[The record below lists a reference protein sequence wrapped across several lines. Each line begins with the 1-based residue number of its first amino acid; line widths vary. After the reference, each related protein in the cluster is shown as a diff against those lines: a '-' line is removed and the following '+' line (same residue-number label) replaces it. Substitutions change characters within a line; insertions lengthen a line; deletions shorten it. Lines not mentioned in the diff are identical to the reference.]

1 MGLQTSGQIGNKL
14 RLAVALTVGIL
25 VAEAVGGYLANSLA
39 LLSDAGH
46 VFTDILA
53 LVLSWVG
60 VLQAQRPGTA
70 AMTFGFHRVGV
81 LIALINAA
89 SLALIAGFIVVEA
102 YHRLQQPEAVD
113 TRLMLGVAL
122 AGLAVN
128 MVIILLLRRDQQH
141 SINIHSAFLH
151 VLGDALASIGVIVGG
166 LIIMATNWFWA
177 DPLISLLVAGII
189 AVGSWGIIQEA
200 VGVFLEATPPH
211 VNLHELRQ
219 AMESDSDIVNVH
231 DLHVWSISPDLHML
245 SCHVLS
251 HDLTV
256 AQTEEARARLDKM
269 LAERFAI
276 AHTTMQFECAECIA
290 NAPSCPLAF
299 GNPDQTKAS

>member
-1 MGLQTSGQIGNKL
+1 MGVHVSSQIGNKL
-14 RLAVALTVGIL
+14 RFAVALTVAIL

-53 LVLSWVG
+53 LALSWVG
-60 VLQAQRPGTA
+60 VQQAQRPGTA
-70 AMTFGFHRVGV
+70 VMTFGFHRVGV

-89 SLALIAGFIVVEA
+89 SLALMAGFIVVEA
-102 YHRLQQPEAVD
+102 YHRLQQPQAVD
-113 TRLMLGVAL
+113 TPLMLAVAL
-122 AGLAVN
+122 PGLVVN
-128 MVIILLLRRDQQH
+128 MVIVLLLRGDEQH

-151 VLGDALASIGVIVGG
+151 VLGDALASVGVIVGG
-166 LIIMATNWFWA
+166 LIILTTDWFWV

-189 AVGSWGIIQEA
+189 AVGSWGIIREA

-211 VNLHELRQ
+211 VDLQKLRQ
-219 AMESDSDIVNVH
+219 AMESDAEILNVH

-251 HDLTV
+251 HDLTL
-256 AQTEEARARLDKM
+256 AQTEMARARLDKM
-269 LAERFAI
+269 LAERFHI
-276 AHTTMQFECAECIA
+276 AHTTMQFECAECVI
-290 NAPSCPLAF
+290 NAPRCPLAF
-299 GNPDQTKAS
+299 GYEDRQKAS